1 MHRPEHFEEMAGVL
15 PVSVPLTAQERAV
28 QQRLDARLALDPL
41 SSYDGYELAGDPSGI
56 NIPEVLR
63 FRRMLKCYDMLDF
76 GRYRYNMFSEG
87 SDWFGGAFATDENI
101 AKVDSSRAPVGI
113 PIQEMLREA
122 HRAFFV
128 NKSK

>member
-1 MHRPEHFEEMAGVL
+1 
-15 PVSVPLTAQERAV
+15 
-28 QQRLDARLALDPL
+28 
-41 SSYDGYELAGDPSGI
+41 
-56 NIPEVLR
+56 
-63 FRRMLKCYDMLDF
+63 MLDF